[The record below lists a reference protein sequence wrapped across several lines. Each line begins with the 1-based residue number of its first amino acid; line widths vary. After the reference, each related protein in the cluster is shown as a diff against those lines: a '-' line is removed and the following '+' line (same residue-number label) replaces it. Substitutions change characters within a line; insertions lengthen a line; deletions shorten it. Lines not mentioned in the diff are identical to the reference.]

1 MLYLSK
7 QGIYTSSAGVWVDR
21 PIYVQ
26 ADPGTNIYQTP
37 ASVQAAIFDELL
49 RTYQFS
55 LQIVHKAGVPTPN
68 LIAEGNAVDDIQKKL
83 MVEAVGAHL
92 IKVSYTASKPTYV
105 KSVVSAAVDLFNE
118 QSTSEGLAQA
128 EQTKKLYEQQLV
140 TATQDMNASQDAL
153 DSYVQAHPDVLRT
166 NSNDPTYNSLQQQ
179 LITDRQ
185 RVDDTQ
191 KQVDDLNFR
200 IISKQQLGD
209 ITFNVMDTPSDSEP
223 YKFTMKDLLRN
234 EAIALVL
241 ALVVVTGL
249 TVVFTWT
256 DQSIYTLNDI
266 STLPLNDQPGASSDL
281 LVGVVPYVKSLAAS
295 KRSIVKYEGKA
306 KKSRR
311 WGRKEPRVTVVSDP
325 PTARPSA
332 ADGVV
337 RPIEAL
343 PDGNVARATAA
354 RGRG

>member
-7 QGIYTSSAGVWVDR
+7 QGIYTSSAGIWVDR
-21 PIYVQ
+21 PIY
-26 ADPGTNIYQTP
+26 APTDPGTNTYLTP

-55 LQIVHKAGVPTPN
+55 LQVVKKAAVPTPN
-68 LIAEGNAVDDIQKKL
+68 LVAEANAVDDIQKKL
-83 MVEAVGAHL
+83 IVEAVGAHL

-105 KSVVSAAVDLFNE
+105 KAVVSSAIELFNE

-128 EQTKKLYEQQLV
+128 EQTKKLYEQQL
-140 TATQDMNASQDAL
+140 TSATNDMNSSKDAL

-166 NSNDPTYNSLQQQ
+166 NSNDPTYNTLQQQ

-191 KQVDDLNFR
+191 KQIDDLNFR
-200 IISKQQLGD
+200 IQSKVQLGD
-209 ITFNVMDTPSDSEP
+209 ITFKVMDSPSDSEP
-223 YKFTMKDLLRN
+223 YKFALKDLIRN
-234 EAIALVL
+234 EAIALLL
-241 ALVVVTGL
+241 AFVVIIGL
-249 TVVFTWT
+249 TMVFTWT
-256 DQSIYTLNDI
+256 DPSIYTLNDI
-266 STLPLNDQPGASSDL
+266 STLPLNDQAGASSDL
-281 LVGVVPYVKSLAAS
+281 LVGVVPYVKALAAT
-295 KRSIVKYEGKA
+295 KRSIVKYQGKTR
-306 KKSRR
+306 KSKR
-311 WGRKEPRVTVVSDP
+311 WGRKEPQVTVVSHA

-343 PDGNVARATAA
+343 PDGNVAMPGAG
-354 RGRG
+354 RGRP